1 MVAKK
6 IPAMMGTGRLKRA
19 ASKKASS
26 CVLSPIS
33 AKATTPVDTQKDS
46 MNVTMLGGVAKLDC
60 LA

>member
-1 MVAKK
+1 
-6 IPAMMGTGRLKRA
+6 MMGSGRLKRA